1 MLRIFGGFLVSWYR
15 RLLPGL
21 KSSRRSRR
29 MFHQDLARSADAF
42 AGVFGDWETCTP
54 KVLFF
59 SPRAWAIHQAWECT
73 LARAVALRGAAVKM
87 VFCDRAMPCC
97 EAITLERWDR
107 RESTCADCAET
118 CRHVME
124 TARLPLVSLRDHV
137 APGLKKDLEREV
149 RSLSAAEVFDYASHG
164 DPPLGELLKVPLRRF
179 FRSSDIPVDD
189 PRSVEVIREFLLTGL
204 VARHGARALFE
215 KLQPDVVFMLNGR
228 FAPEAAFLHEAQRAG
243 VRVVTYESGYCEDT
257 IHLDIDRPAV
267 DYQVFDEMWRSW
279 KDVPLTSERDRD
291 LDAYLAQR
299 FRGSDEAQAIYWPE
313 IQTVSAQ
320 EIQESLGLQPG
331 RPLAAM
337 FPNITW
343 DTATQNRDVGFDGLA
358 DWLTETVKL
367 FESRPDRDLVIR
379 CHPAEVRLGRL
390 ATRES
395 VSQVLA
401 EAFPD
406 GMPENVKIIS
416 PENALSSYSLGVAA
430 DQILVYAST
439 MGLELS
445 TQGKPVLV
453 AGRVHYRGCGF
464 TFDVEHRDSYGELL
478 DSSLAGSIPDDFE
491 QIARRYAYM
500 FFFGAMVP
508 IRAVGKFAKGD
519 GGAKSGSKT
528 TVRLRYKLPEDLA
541 PGVDPDLDRLCAS
554 IIDGV
559 PAAQMEP
566 SS

>member
-1 MLRIFGGFLVSWYR
+1 MNLFR
-15 RLLPGL
+15 RLISAL
-21 KSSRRSRR
+21 KRSRRSRR
-29 MFHQDLARSADAF
+29 LLQQDLSRNAASFNAIC
-42 AGVFGDWETCTP
+42 GDWKTSRP
-54 KVLFF
+54 RVLFF
-59 SPRAWAIHQAWECT
+59 SPRAWTTNQALECT

-97 EAITLERWDR
+97 EAITLERWGR

-124 TARLPLVSLRDHV
+124 TAGLPLVSLRDHV

-228 FAPEAAFLHEAQRAG
+228 FAPEAVFLHEAQQAG
-243 VRVVTYESGYCEDT
+243 IRVVTYERGFCEET
-257 IHLDIDRPAV
+257 ILIDIDRPAV
-267 DYQVFDEMWRSW
+267 DYLVFDQMWGSW
-279 KDVPLTSERDRD
+279 KDVPLTAEQDKK
-291 LDAYLAQR
+291 LDVHLARR
-299 FRGSDEAQAIYWPE
+299 FRGSDAAQAIYWSE

-320 EIQESLGLQPG
+320 EIQETLGLQPG

-358 DWLTETVKL
+358 DWLVETVKL

-401 EAFPD
+401 GAFPD
-406 GMPENVKIIS
+406 GMPDNVKVIS
-416 PENALSSYSLGVAA
+416 PESTLSSYSLGAAA

-453 AGRVHYRGCGF
+453 AGRVHYRGSGF

-478 DSSLAGSIPDDFE
+478 DSSLAGGLPHDFE
-491 QIARRYAYM
+491 QKARRYAYM

-508 IRAVGKFAKGD
+508 MRAVAELAEVR
-519 GGAKSGSKT
+519 GAGKSGSKT
-528 TVRLRYKLPEDLA
+528 TVRLRYQLPEDLA

-559 PAAQMEP
+559 PAVQMAP
-566 SS
+566 IH